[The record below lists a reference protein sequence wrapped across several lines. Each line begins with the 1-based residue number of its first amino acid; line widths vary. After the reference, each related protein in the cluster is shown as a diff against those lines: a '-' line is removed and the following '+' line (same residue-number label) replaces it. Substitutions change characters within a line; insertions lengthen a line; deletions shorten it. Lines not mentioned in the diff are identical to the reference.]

1 MSDSS
6 PLAKVGKL
14 IGRQS
19 PPSEPATLGRFELRR
34 ILGKGAQSVVWL
46 AFDPHLEREVAIK
59 LMKVRP
65 DASSLAVSQWL
76 QEARSVS
83 RLAHANLVPLFEANV
98 HGEQPYL
105 VFEHVEGQ
113 TLSVVLRKTGA
124 LPAAQAVALMI
135 DVLDALVVAHAGGVI
150 HRDLKPSNVMIDL
163 NGRARVMDFG
173 IAARASRE
181 DGVMLT
187 TIDGGTPGYLSPEST
202 QRGAA
207 SPLMDVFSAGIVLT
221 EMLSGQ
227 ALIAEKDPAKAV
239 QKVLNEQL
247 TLPKELGTEVNDAL
261 RAILIR
267 AIQRDPQQRHPS
279 AKVFRDE
286 LVKWSGWATGA
297 LGPASESKVG
307 TTDNSTL
314 EFLLRRIRHK
324 SDFPALSDSIVRIQ
338 GMASSETESVGS
350 VTNEILK
357 DVALTN
363 KLLRWVNSAHFGGGG
378 RISTVS
384 RAVSLVGFNG
394 IRNMALSLVLLEH
407 MQNKAHAN
415 VLKEEFLRSLM
426 AGAIASELSLGTQ
439 AREEAFIG
447 TMFQNLGRLLAE
459 FYFAEEAATVRSLVG
474 SQRRPVSEGTA
485 SASVLGMSYEALAL
499 GVAKVWGLPDVIQSC
514 IRKPTGAP
522 PLNRSVEEVQRLCWL
537 ATAANEV
544 SDILLHAPTA
554 QVDAKVTQVAS
565 KYASVLGVD
574 RKDVQAATVL
584 ARQKFIGMA
593 AAMDIKV
600 QAHSAAARLLEPPP
614 SAPDSLRKADPAAD
628 SLDSLALQA
637 TVIDLPKAPSVE
649 LTEERRVAEILAA
662 GIQDITNAMVE
673 DFKLTDVLRMIL
685 ETMFRAM
692 KFQRVVFCMRDPK
705 ADALTGR
712 FGLGEG
718 VETLA
723 KTFVISLK
731 QGTPDLLSAV
741 CLKGADTM
749 ISDATEARIA
759 SRLPSW
765 YLTSVNAPT
774 FLLLPL
780 TIKAKPFGLI
790 YADKAEKGGMALDD
804 KELALLRTLRN
815 QAVMAFRQSS

>member
-6 PLAKVGKL
+6 PLSKVGKL
-14 IGRQS
+14 IGRQAA
-19 PPSEPATLGRFELRR
+19 PVEPTTLGRFQLKR

-65 DASSLAVSQWL
+65 NADALEVSQWL

-83 RLAHANLVPLFEANV
+83 RVAHANVVPLFEADI
-98 HGEQPYL
+98 HGAQPYL
-105 VFEHVEGQ
+105 VFEHVKGQ
-113 TLSVVLRKTGA
+113 TLTAVLRQNGA
-124 LPAAQAVALMI
+124 MPVLQAVALMV
-135 DVLDALVVAHAGGVI
+135 DVLDALVVAHAAGVI

-163 NGRARVMDFG
+163 KGRARVMDFG

-187 TIDGGTPGYLSPEST
+187 TIDGGTPGYMSPEAT

-227 ALIAEKDPAKAV
+227 ALIAEKDSAKAV
-239 QKVLNEQL
+239 QKVLHEQL
-247 TLPKELGTEVNDAL
+247 TLPTALAPEANDAL
-261 RAILIR
+261 RAILLR
-267 AIQRDPQQRHPS
+267 AIQRDPQMRHPS
-279 AKVFRDE
+279 AQVFRDE
-286 LVKWSGWATGA
+286 LVKWSGLAAGA
-297 LGPASESKVG
+297 SASVAEQQAGHSANG
-307 TTDNSTL
+307 TL
-314 EFLLRRIRHK
+314 EFLLRRMRHK

-363 KLLRWVNSAHFGGGG
+363 KLLRLVNSAHFGGGG
-378 RISTVS
+378 HISTVS

-407 MQNKAHAN
+407 MQDKAHAN
-415 VLKEEFLRSLM
+415 VLKEEFLRALL
-426 AGAIASELSLGTQ
+426 AGAIASELSTGTQ
-439 AREEAFIG
+439 ASEEAFIG

-459 FYFAEEAATVRSLVG
+459 FYFAEEAATVRTLVANPN
-474 SQRRPVSEGTA
+474 QPVTEGTA
-485 SASVLGMSYEALAL
+485 SANILGMNYEALGLA
-499 GVAKVWGLPDVIQSC
+499 VAKVWGLPDVIQSC

-522 PLNRSVEEVQRLCWL
+522 PLRPPVESVQRLRWL
-537 ATAANEV
+537 AAAANEV
-544 SDILLHAPTA
+544 SDILLRTTAA
-554 QVDAKVTQVAS
+554 QVETRVTRVATE
-565 KYASVLGVD
+565 YASTLGVTV
-574 RKDVQAATVL
+574 KDMQSATLL
-584 ARQKFIGMA
+584 ARQKFIDMA
-593 AAMDIKV
+593 TAMDIKV
-600 QAHSAAARLLEPPP
+600 QPNSAAARLMKPVP
-614 SAPDSLRKADPAAD
+614 SATGSGQKDEASAD
-628 SLDSLALQA
+628 SLDSLALHA
-637 TVIDLPKAPSVE
+637 TVLESPKSMPAKAAE
-649 LTEERRVAEILAA
+649 GRQVAEILAA

-692 KFQRVVFCMRDPK
+692 DFQRVVFCMRDTK
-705 ADALTGR
+705 TDALTGR
-712 FGLGEG
+712 FGLGKG
-718 VETLA
+718 VEIVA

-731 QGTPDLLSAV
+731 PTTPDLFSAV

-749 ISDATEARIA
+749 ISDASEVRIA
-759 SRLPSW
+759 SRLPAW
-765 YLTSVNAPT
+765 YIKSVGAPT

-780 TIKAKPFGLI
+780 TIKSKPFGLI
-790 YADKAEKGGMALDD
+790 YADRAEKGGMILDD